1 MSGPI
6 LAQLQDVALSLGGAP
21 LFSGAS
27 LTLRKGDRA
36 CLIGPNGAGKST
48 LLRILAGQ
56 LEPDSGVRS
65 VAAGVEMAVVEQDPD
80 LTGFATLRE
89 YACAPAR
96 PGGLPLPAFAADA
109 ALQQLDLDPGRSPAA
124 LSGGEARR
132 ASIARALAVEADI
145 LLLDEPTNHL
155 DVPTIEQLEEAL
167 TRFPGGVLVISHDRR
182 FLERLTN
189 TCFWL
194 RNGQVVASPQGFS
207 HFETWAAAL
216 ELAETRTLARLETQL
231 RAEERWLQRGVTA
244 RRSRNEGRR
253 RKLMAMRAERQER
266 RQVQARS
273 EARAQIEAASG
284 PVSGRLVLEAKGL
297 CKSWPGRDQP
307 IVDKLDLRLM
317 RGDRLGLIG
326 PNGCGK
332 TTLLHLL
339 LGRLAPDAGAVR
351 MGSNL
356 EIAYVDQS
364 RALLR
369 EEDTV
374 AQTLTPLG
382 GDQVLVRGRPRHV
395 AAYAQEFLFSPA
407 QLRQP
412 VAALSGGERNRLAL
426 AATLA
431 KPANLLVLDEPT
443 NDLDMES
450 LEVLEDALLDYDG
463 TVLIV
468 SHDRAF
474 LDAATT
480 QVLGALGRGRW
491 AEAPGGFE
499 DFKRA
504 FGGFA
509 PRAAPEP
516 AAKAPAPAPG
526 SERLPRKL
534 SYKQQRRSEEIE
546 ARLPVLEQ
554 EIAALEAHLADPGL
568 YDRDPAR
575 FAAVVARLEA
585 ARAERDAIET
595 EWLMLEEL
603 RTALAT

>member
-89 YACAPAR
+89 YACAPAH

-109 ALQQLDLDPGRSPAA
+109 ALQQLDLDPERSPAA

-207 HFETWAAAL
+207 QFETWAAAL

-273 EARAQIEAASG
+273 EAKAQIEAASG

-374 AQTLTPLG
+374 A
-382 GDQVLVRGRPRHV
+382 
-395 AAYAQEFLFSPA
+395 
-407 QLRQP
+407 
-412 VAALSGGERNRLAL
+412 
-426 AATLA
+426 
-431 KPANLLVLDEPT
+431 
-443 NDLDMES
+443 
-450 LEVLEDALLDYDG
+450 
-463 TVLIV
+463 
-468 SHDRAF
+468 
-474 LDAATT
+474 
-480 QVLGALGRGRW
+480 
-491 AEAPGGFE
+491 
-499 DFKRA
+499 
-504 FGGFA
+504 
-509 PRAAPEP
+509 
-516 AAKAPAPAPG
+516 
-526 SERLPRKL
+526 
-534 SYKQQRRSEEIE
+534 
-546 ARLPVLEQ
+546 
-554 EIAALEAHLADPGL
+554 
-568 YDRDPAR
+568 
-575 FAAVVARLEA
+575 
-585 ARAERDAIET
+585 
-595 EWLMLEEL
+595 
-603 RTALAT
+603 

>member
-21 LFSGAS
+21 LFSGAA

-48 LLRILAGQ
+48 LLRILAGL
-56 LEPDSGVRS
+56 LEPDAGVRS
-65 VAAGVEMAVVEQDPD
+65 LAAGVEMAVVEQTPE
-80 LTGFATLRE
+80 LSRYATLRD
-89 YACAPAR
+89 YACTPTRPDGAPT
-96 PGGLPLPAFAADA
+96 PAFAAEA
-109 ALQQLDLDPGRSPAA
+109 ALQQLDLDPDHAPAA

-132 ASIARALAVEADI
+132 ASIARALAAQADI

-155 DVPTIEQLEEAL
+155 DVPTIEQLEQVL
-167 TRFPGGVLVISHDRR
+167 GRFAGAVLVISHDRR
-182 FLERLTN
+182 FLERITN

-194 RNGQVVASPQGFS
+194 RNGEVLASPQGFA
-207 HFETWAAAL
+207 HFEAWAAAL
-216 ELAETRTLARLETQL
+216 ELAQTRTLARLETQL

-266 RQVQARS
+266 RQVQARG

-284 PVSGRLVLEAKGL
+284 PLSGRLVLEAKGL
-297 CKSWPGRDQP
+297 CKSWPGREQP
-307 IVDKLDLRLM
+307 LVDKLDLRVM

-339 LGRLAPDAGAVR
+339 LGRTASDAGTVR
-351 MGSNL
+351 LGGNL
-356 EIAYVDQS
+356 EIAYVDQA

-369 EEDTV
+369 EADTV

-474 LDAATT
+474 LDAVTT

-491 AEAPGGFE
+491 AEAPGGYE

-509 PRAAPEP
+509 AAPPSP
-516 AAKAPAPAPG
+516 APKAAAPAPAPG
-526 SERLPRKL
+526 ERAPRKL
-534 SYKQQRRSEEIE
+534 SYKQQRRSEEID
-546 ARLPVLEQ
+546 AQLPRLEQ
-554 EIAALEAHLADPGL
+554 EITALEANLADSNL

-575 FAAVVARLEA
+575 FAAVAARLEA
-585 ARAERDAIET
+585 ARAERDILET
-595 EWLMLEEL
+595 EWLTLEEL
-603 RTALAT
+603 RAALSA